1 MKEKLEISAVVPQKS
16 EKECFQ
22 ITVILIAASQGFVSG
37 ALSGWTSPFMVKIV
51 EDKVN
56 YNIREDQAALFAVV
70 NVVGLIVLSPFL
82 EPFVDIIGRKKAIL
96 LTSVPYILCWLTKAL
111 FTNLWALYFARLLV
125 GLGDALLMC
134 VIPIYIGEV
143 ATPKVRGVW
152 GNAFFILV
160 LFGTFIINVIGI
172 YCSVK
177 VTSYF
182 FLILQVIVLFL
193 SAFIIPE
200 SPSFYIA
207 KNQLSEAKISLMK
220 LRQNNNVDIEF
231 TRMQNDIKRQL
242 SESGTWTD
250 LFFNH
255 VNRKALIIAAFLR
268 AAQILSGLWV
278 FGSYTQFVFQK
289 VGSSISSEASTI
301 LYTALN
307 FIICA
312 SMAYGSNKFGRRK
325 SLIMSLAGSSVIF
338 LLVGFYFLVEKLYPQ
353 INLHAINW
361 FPLAGLIVF
370 LFVSSFGIGPI
381 PVLMQGEL
389 FSASIKS
396 KGISA
401 VVVVYGLLTIGTNST
416 FYYLYAYS
424 GLSGPFLLFGVCNFI
439 SIIVTYF
446 IVPETKG
453 KTLEEIQQYLK
464 TM

>member
-1 MKEKLEISAVVPQKS
+1 MMTEKLQNNADKEWYQIS
-16 EKECFQ
+16 
-22 ITVILIAASQGFVSG
+22 VILIAASQGFISG

-51 EDKVN
+51 EDKVH

-70 NVVGLIVLSPFL
+70 NIIGLIILSPFL
-82 EPFVDIIGRKKAIL
+82 EPFIDIIGRKKAII
-96 LTSVPYILCWLTKAL
+96 LTSVPYMISWLTKAL
-111 FTNLWALYFARLLV
+111 FTNLWALYFARVLV
-125 GLGDALLMC
+125 GLGDALIMC

-143 ATPKVRGVW
+143 ATPKVRGIW

-160 LFGTFIINVIGI
+160 IFGTFIINVIGI

-177 VTSYF
+177 VTSYL

-193 SAFIIPE
+193 SAFIPE

-207 KNQLSEAKISLMK
+207 KNQLSAARISLMK
-220 LRQNNNVDIEF
+220 LRQNDDVEVEF
-231 TRMQNDIKRQL
+231 RIMQNDIKRQL
-242 SESGTWTD
+242 SESGKWTD
-250 LFFNH
+250 LFFNN
-255 VNRKALIIAAFLR
+255 VNRKALIIAGFLR

-289 VGSSISSEASTI
+289 VGSNISSEASTI
-301 LYTALN
+301 IYTALN

-312 SMAYGSNKFGRRK
+312 SAAYGSNKFGRRK
-325 SLIMSLAGSSVIF
+325 SLMTSLAGSSAIF
-338 LLVGFYFLVEKLYPQ
+338 LLVGIYFLVEKLYPQ

-361 FPLAGLIVF
+361 FPLAGLIIF
-370 LFVSSFGIGPI
+370 LFVSSFGVGPI

-401 VVVVYGLLTIGTNST
+401 VVVVYGILTITTNST

-439 SIIVTYF
+439 SVIVTYF